1 MLKYKMFSWNSKKI
15 LITGAGGFIG
25 SHLTER
31 LFELGAK
38 VRAFV
43 RYTSRSDDGFIKY
56 FSEDL
61 RNNIDIVYGDIKELE
76 TVVKAMDGV
85 DIIFNLAALVGIPY
99 SYIHPQEVIETNT
112 IGTMNIL
119 MAARDASIEKI
130 VQTSTSEVYGTARY
144 VPINEEHPKQPQSP
158 YSASKIAADAIALS
172 FYHSFDLPVAVIR
185 PFNTYGP
192 RQSDRAVIPS
202 IISQVLTKD
211 RLTLGNTAPTRDFTY
226 VADTVEGFI
235 KVAESKNTIGTEIN
249 IGSGKEITIED
260 LIRKIISLVGRDVV
274 VEHDKE
280 RARPAHSEVER
291 LCADNT
297 RALEILGWTPKVSLT
312 DGLKKTIDFI
322 KNNPDFYDPDKY
334 RV

>member
-1 MLKYKMFSWNSKKI
+1 MFSWNSKKI

-25 SHLTER
+25 SHLSER

-61 RNNIDIVYGDIKELE
+61 RNNIDIVYGDIKEFE
-76 TVVKAMDGV
+76 TVAKAMDGV

-119 MAARDASIEKI
+119 MAARDAGIEKI

-226 VADTVEGFI
+226 VADTAEGFI
-235 KVAESKNTIGTEIN
+235 KVAESKKTLGTEIN

-260 LIRKIISLVGRDVV
+260 LIRKIISLVGRDVAI
-274 VEHDKE
+274 EHDKE
-280 RARPAHSEVER
+280 RVRPAHSEVER

-297 RALEILGWTPKVSLT
+297 KALEILGWAPKVSLT

-322 KNNPDFYDPDKY
+322 KNNPDFYNPDKY

>member
-1 MLKYKMFSWNSKKI
+1 MFAWDRKKV

-43 RYTSRSDDGFIKY
+43 RYTSRADEGFIKY
-56 FSEDL
+56 FPEDL
-61 RNNIDIVYGDIKELE
+61 RKNMEIVYGDIRELE
-76 TVVKAMDGV
+76 TIVKAIDGV

-99 SYIHPQEVIETNT
+99 SYIHPQEVIEANT
-112 IGTMNIL
+112 IGTLNIL
-119 MAARDASIEKI
+119 MAARDAGIEKL

-172 FYHSFDLPVAVIR
+172 FYNSFELPVAVIR

-202 IISQVLTKD
+202 IISQALVKD
-211 RLTLGNTAPTRDFTY
+211 KLTLGNMTPTRDFTF
-226 VADTVEGFI
+226 VTDTAEGFI
-235 KVAESKNTIGTEIN
+235 KVAESESVGMEIN
-249 IGSGKEITIED
+249 IGTGKEISIED
-260 LIRKIISLVGRDVV
+260 LTKKIISLVGRDIV
-274 VEHDKE
+274 VEHDEE
-280 RARPAHSEVER
+280 RLRPAHSEVER

-297 RALEILGWTPKVSLT
+297 RARDLLGWSPKVSLT
-312 DGLKKTIDFI
+312 EGLKKTISFI
-322 KNNPDFYDPDKY
+322 KSNPDFYNPNKY

>member
-1 MLKYKMFSWNSKKI
+1 MFPWKNKKV

-31 LFELGAK
+31 LFELGAE

-76 TVVKAMDGV
+76 TVAKAMDGIN
-85 DIIFNLAALVGIPY
+85 IIFNLAALVGIPY

-119 MAARDASIEKI
+119 MAARDAGIEKLI
-130 VQTSTSEVYGTARY
+130 QTSTSEVYGTARY

-211 RLTLGNTAPTRDFTY
+211 KLTLGNTTPTRDFTF
-226 VADTVEGFI
+226 VTDTAEGFI
-235 KVAESKNTIGTEIN
+235 KVAESPKSIGKEIN
-249 IGSGKEITIED
+249 VGSGKEISIED
-260 LIRKIISLVGRDVV
+260 LIKKIISVVGREIV
-274 VEHDKE
+274 VEHDAE
-280 RARPAHSEVER
+280 RVRPAHSEVER

-297 RALEILGWTPKVSLT
+297 KAKNLLGWSPKISLT
-312 DGLKKTIDFI
+312 RGIEKTISFI
-322 KNNPDFYDPDKY
+322 KNNPDFYNPDKY

>member
-1 MLKYKMFSWNSKKI
+1 MFKWDGKKV
-15 LITGAGGFIG
+15 LVTGAGGFIG
-25 SHLTER
+25 SHLTEY
-31 LFELGAK
+31 LFELGAE

-43 RYTSRSDDGFIKY
+43 RYTSRADEGFIKY
-56 FSEDL
+56 FSDDL
-61 RNNIDIVYGDIKELE
+61 RNNMDIVYGDIKELE
-76 TVVKAMDGV
+76 TVVKATEGV

-112 IGTMNIL
+112 IGTLNVL
-119 MAARDASIEKI
+119 MAARDVGIEKL

-144 VPINEEHPKQPQSP
+144 VPINEDHPKQPQSP

-172 FYHSFDLPVAVIR
+172 FYHSFDLPVALIR

-202 IISQVLTKD
+202 IISQALTKD
-211 RLTLGNTAPTRDFTY
+211 RLTLGNTTPTRDFTF
-226 VADTVEGFI
+226 VADTAEGFI
-235 KVAESKNTIGTEIN
+235 KVAESEKSVGMEIN
-249 IGSGKEITIED
+249 IGSGQEISIED
-260 LIRKIISLVGRDVV
+260 LTRKIISLVGRDIV

-280 RARPAHSEVER
+280 RDRPAHSEVER

-297 RALEILGWTPKVSLT
+297 RARNILEWLPKVSLT
-312 DGLKKTIDFI
+312 HGLEETISFI
-322 KNNPDFYDPDKY
+322 KSNPGFYDPDKY

>member
-1 MLKYKMFSWNSKKI
+1 MFAWDRKKV
-15 LITGAGGFIG
+15 LVTGAGGFIG

-38 VRAFV
+38 IRAFV

-56 FSEDL
+56 FSDDL
-61 RNNIDIVYGDIKELE
+61 RKHMDIVYGDIRELE
-76 TVVKAMDGV
+76 TVVKAIDGV

-99 SYIHPQEVIETNT
+99 SYIHPQEVIESNT
-112 IGTMNIL
+112 IGTLNVL
-119 MAARDASIEKI
+119 MAARDVGIEKL

-144 VPINEEHPKQPQSP
+144 VPINEDHPKQPQSP

-202 IISQVLTKD
+202 IISQALTKD
-211 RLTLGNTAPTRDFTY
+211 RLTLGNTTPTRDFTF
-226 VADTVEGFI
+226 VTDTAEGFI
-235 KVAESKNTIGTEIN
+235 KVAESEKSVGMEIN
-249 IGSGKEITIED
+249 IGSGQEISIED
-260 LIRKIISLVGRDVV
+260 LIRKIISLVGRDIV

-280 RARPAHSEVER
+280 RVRPAHSEVER

-297 RALEILGWTPKVSLT
+297 RARNVLGWLPKVSLT
-312 DGLKKTIDFI
+312 HGLEETISFI
-322 KNNPDFYDPDKY
+322 KSNPGFYDPDKY

>member
-1 MLKYKMFSWNSKKI
+1 MFAWDRKEV

-43 RYTSRSDDGFIKY
+43 RYTSRADEGFIKY
-56 FSEDL
+56 FPEDL
-61 RNNIDIVYGDIKELE
+61 RENMEIVYGDIRELE
-76 TVVKAMDGV
+76 TIVKAIDGV

-112 IGTMNIL
+112 IGTLNIL
-119 MAARDASIEKI
+119 MAARDAGIEKL

-172 FYHSFDLPVAVIR
+172 FYNSFDLPVAVIR

-202 IISQVLTKD
+202 IISQVLVKD
-211 RLTLGNTAPTRDFTY
+211 KLTLGNMTPTRDFTF
-226 VADTVEGFI
+226 VTDTAEGFI
-235 KVAESKNTIGTEIN
+235 KVAESESVGMEIN
-249 IGSGKEITIED
+249 IGTGKEISIED
-260 LIRKIISLVGRDVV
+260 LTKKIISLVGRDIV
-274 VEHDKE
+274 VEHDEE
-280 RARPAHSEVER
+280 RLRPAHSEVER

-297 RALEILGWTPKVSLT
+297 KAEEVLGWSPKVSLT
-312 DGLKKTIDFI
+312 EGLKKTISFI
-322 KNNPDFYDPDKY
+322 KSNPDFYNPDKY

>member
-1 MLKYKMFSWNSKKI
+1 MFAWDRKKV
-15 LITGAGGFIG
+15 LVTGAGGFIG

-38 VRAFV
+38 IRAFV
-43 RYTSRSDDGFIKY
+43 RYTSRADEGFIKY
-56 FSEDL
+56 FSDDL
-61 RNNIDIVYGDIKELE
+61 RKHMDIVYGDIRELE

-99 SYIHPQEVIETNT
+99 SYIHPQEVIEANT
-112 IGTMNIL
+112 IGTLNVL
-119 MAARDASIEKI
+119 MAARDLGVEKL
-130 VQTSTSEVYGTARY
+130 VQTSTSEIYGTARY
-144 VPINEEHPKQPQSP
+144 VPINEDHPKQPQSP

-202 IISQVLTKD
+202 IISQALTKD
-211 RLTLGNTAPTRDFTY
+211 RLTLGNTTPTRDFTF
-226 VADTVEGFI
+226 VTDTAEGFI
-235 KVAESKNTIGTEIN
+235 KVAESEKSVGMEIN
-249 IGSGKEITIED
+249 IGSGQEISIED

-274 VEHDKE
+274 IEHDKE
-280 RARPAHSEVER
+280 RIRPARSEVER

-297 RALEILGWTPKVSLT
+297 SARNILGWSPNVSLT
-312 DGLKKTIDFI
+312 HGLEETINFI
-322 KNNPDFYDPDKY
+322 KNNPCFYDPDKY

>member
-1 MLKYKMFSWNSKKI
+1 MFSWKKKKV

-31 LFELGAK
+31 LLELGAK

-56 FSEDL
+56 FSEDI
-61 RNNIDIVYGDIKELE
+61 RNNIEIVYGDIKEFE
-76 TVVKAMDGV
+76 TVAKAMDGINIV
-85 DIIFNLAALVGIPY
+85 FNLAALVGIPY
-99 SYIHPQEVIETNT
+99 SYIHPQEVVETNT

-119 MAARDASIEKI
+119 MAARDAGIEKL

-211 RLTLGNTAPTRDFTY
+211 KLTLGNTTPTRDFTF
-226 VADTVEGFI
+226 ATDTAEGFI
-235 KVAESKNTIGTEIN
+235 KVAESQKSIGTEIN
-249 IGSGKEITIED
+249 IGSGKEISIED
-260 LIRKIISLVGRDVV
+260 LIRKIISLVGREIV
-274 VEHDKE
+274 VEHDAE
-280 RARPAHSEVER
+280 RVRPAQSEVER

-297 RALEILGWTPKVSLT
+297 KAKNLLGWSPKISLT
-312 DGLKKTIDFI
+312 QGLEKTIDFI
-322 KNNPDFYDPDKY
+322 KNNPDFYNPDKY

>member
-1 MLKYKMFSWNSKKI
+1 MFAWNRKKI
-15 LITGAGGFIG
+15 LVTGAGGFIG

-31 LFELGAK
+31 LFELGAN

-43 RYTSRSDDGFIKY
+43 RYTSRADQGFIKY
-56 FSEDL
+56 FSDDI
-61 RNNIDIVYGDIKELE
+61 RKHMDIVYGDIREFE
-76 TVVKAMDGV
+76 TVAKAIDGV

-112 IGTMNIL
+112 IGTLNVL
-119 MAARDASIEKI
+119 MAARDIGIEKL
-130 VQTSTSEVYGTARY
+130 VQTSTSEVYGTAKY
-144 VPINEEHPKQPQSP
+144 VPINEDHPKQPQSP

-202 IISQVLTKD
+202 IVSQVLTKNSI
-211 RLTLGNTAPTRDFTY
+211 TLGNTTPTRDFTF
-226 VADTVEGFI
+226 ATDTAEGFI
-235 KVAESKNTIGTEIN
+235 KVAESEKSVGMEFN
-249 IGSGKEITIED
+249 IGSGQEISIED
-260 LIRKIISLVGRDVV
+260 LAKKVISLVGRNIII
-274 VEHDKE
+274 EHNEE
-280 RARPAHSEVER
+280 RTRPMHSEVER

-297 RALEILGWTPKVSLT
+297 RARTVLGWSPKVSL
-312 DGLKKTIDFI
+312 DQGLEETIRFI
-322 KNNPDFYDPDKY
+322 KSNPSFYDPDKY

>member
-1 MLKYKMFSWNSKKI
+1 MFAWDKKKV

-38 VRAFV
+38 IRAFV
-43 RYTSRSDDGFIKY
+43 RYTSRADEGFIKY
-56 FSEDL
+56 FSDDL
-61 RNNIDIVYGDIKELE
+61 RKQVDIVYGDIRELE
-76 TVVKAMDGV
+76 TVVKATDGIDV
-85 DIIFNLAALVGIPY
+85 IFNLAALVGIPY

-112 IGTMNIL
+112 IGTLNIL
-119 MAARDASIEKI
+119 MAARDTGVEKL

-144 VPINEEHPKQPQSP
+144 VPINEDHPKQPQSP

-211 RLTLGNTAPTRDFTY
+211 RLTLGNTTPTRDFTF
-226 VADTVEGFI
+226 VTDTAEGFI
-235 KVAESKNTIGTEIN
+235 KVAESEKSVGMEIN
-249 IGSGKEITIED
+249 IGSGQEISIED
-260 LIRKIISLVGRDVV
+260 LIKKIISLVGRDIVI
-274 VEHDKE
+274 EHDKE
-280 RARPAHSEVER
+280 RVRPARSEVER

-297 RALEILGWTPKVSLT
+297 SARNVLGWSPKVSLT
-312 DGLKKTIDFI
+312 HGLEETINFI
-322 KNNPDFYDPDKY
+322 KNNPGFYDPDKY

>member
-1 MLKYKMFSWNSKKI
+1 MFAWDRKKV
-15 LITGAGGFIG
+15 LVTGAGGFIG

-43 RYTSRSDDGFIKY
+43 RYTSRADEGFIKY
-56 FSEDL
+56 FSDDL
-61 RNNIDIVYGDIKELE
+61 RKHMDIVYGDIRELE

-99 SYIHPQEVIETNT
+99 SYIHPQEVIEANT
-112 IGTMNIL
+112 IGTLNVL
-119 MAARDASIEKI
+119 MAARDVGVEKL

-144 VPINEEHPKQPQSP
+144 VPINEDHPKQPQSP

-211 RLTLGNTAPTRDFTY
+211 KLTLGNTTPTRDFTF
-226 VADTVEGFI
+226 VTDTAEGFI
-235 KVAESKNTIGTEIN
+235 KVAGSEKSVGMEIN
-249 IGSGKEITIED
+249 IGSGQEISIED
-260 LIRKIISLVGRDVV
+260 LTRKIISLVGRDIVI
-274 VEHDKE
+274 EHDKE
-280 RARPAHSEVER
+280 RVRPARSEVER

-297 RALEILGWTPKVSLT
+297 SARNLLGWSPKVSLT
-312 DGLKKTIDFI
+312 HGLVETINFI
-322 KNNPDFYDPDKY
+322 KNNPGFYDPDRY

>member
-1 MLKYKMFSWNSKKI
+1 MFAWGKKKV
-15 LITGAGGFIG
+15 LVTGAGGFIG

-31 LFELGAK
+31 LIELGAK
-38 VRAFV
+38 TRAFV
-43 RYTSRSDDGFIKY
+43 RYTSRADEGFIKY
-56 FSEDL
+56 LSDDI
-61 RNNIDIVYGDIKELE
+61 RKNMDIVYGDIRELE

-112 IGTMNIL
+112 IGTLNVL
-119 MAARDASIEKI
+119 MAARDAGIDKL

-202 IISQVLTKD
+202 IISQTLTKD
-211 RLTLGNTAPTRDFTY
+211 KLTLGNTTPTRDFTF
-226 VADTVEGFI
+226 VTDTAEGFI
-235 KVAESKNTIGTEIN
+235 KMAESESVGMEIN
-249 IGSGKEITIED
+249 IGSGQEISIEN
-260 LIRKIISLVGRDVV
+260 LARKIISLVGRDVA
-274 VEHDKE
+274 VEYDEE
-280 RARPAHSEVER
+280 RIRPENSEVER

-297 RALEILGWTPKVSLT
+297 KARKILGWVPKVSLT
-312 DGLKKTIDFI
+312 DGLEKTISFI
-322 KNNPDFYDPDKY
+322 KSNPGFYNPDKY

>member
-1 MLKYKMFSWNSKKI
+1 MFAWDRKKV

-56 FSEDL
+56 FSDDL
-61 RNNIDIVYGDIKELE
+61 RKNMDIVYGDIKELE
-76 TVVKAMDGV
+76 TVVKAIDGV

-112 IGTMNIL
+112 IGTLNLL
-119 MAARDASIEKI
+119 MAARDVGIEKL

-144 VPINEEHPKQPQSP
+144 VPINEDHPKQPQSP

-172 FYHSFDLPVAVIR
+172 FYNSFDLPVAVIR

-202 IISQVLTKD
+202 IISQALTKNK
-211 RLTLGNTAPTRDFTY
+211 LTLGNTTPTRDFTF
-226 VADTVEGFI
+226 VTDTAEGFI
-235 KVAESKNTIGTEIN
+235 KVAESESLGMEIN
-249 IGSGKEITIED
+249 VGSGKEISIED
-260 LIRKIISLVGRDVV
+260 LTKKIISLVGRDIVI
-274 VEHDKE
+274 EHDNQ
-280 RARPAHSEVER
+280 RVRPANSEVER
-291 LCADNT
+291 LCADNAKA
-297 RALEILGWTPKVSLT
+297 RDVLGWLPKVSLT
-312 DGLKKTIDFI
+312 QGLEKTISFI
-322 KNNPDFYDPDKY
+322 KSNPGFYDPDKY

>member
-1 MLKYKMFSWNSKKI
+1 MFRWDRKKV

-38 VRAFV
+38 IRAFV
-43 RYTSRSDDGFIKY
+43 RYTSRSDEGFIKY

-61 RNNIDIVYGDIKELE
+61 RKNMDIVYGDIRELE
-76 TVVKAMDGV
+76 TIVKAIDGV

-99 SYIHPQEVIETNT
+99 SYIHPQEVIEANT
-112 IGTMNIL
+112 IGTLNIL
-119 MAARDASIEKI
+119 MAARDAGIEKL

-144 VPINEEHPKQPQSP
+144 VPIKEEHPKQPQSP

-202 IISQVLTKD
+202 IISQALTKD
-211 RLTLGNTAPTRDFTY
+211 RLTLGNTTPTRDFTF
-226 VADTVEGFI
+226 VTDTAEGFI
-235 KVAESKNTIGTEIN
+235 KVAESEKSVGMEIN
-249 IGSGKEITIED
+249 IGSGQEISIED
-260 LIRKIISLVGRDVV
+260 LIKKIISLVGRDIV
-274 VEHDKE
+274 VERDKE
-280 RARPAHSEVER
+280 RIRPSHSEVER

-297 RALEILGWTPKVSLT
+297 KARSVLGWLPKVSLT
-312 DGLKKTIDFI
+312 QGLEKTINFI
-322 KNNPDFYDPDKY
+322 KNNPGFYDPDKY

>member
-1 MLKYKMFSWNSKKI
+1 MFSWSGKKT

-25 SHLTER
+25 SHLGER
-31 LFELGAK
+31 LFQLGAN
-38 VRAFV
+38 VRVFV

-61 RNNIDIVYGDIKELE
+61 RNNIDIVYGDIRELE
-76 TVVKAMDGV
+76 TVVKAMEGV

-112 IGTMNIL
+112 IGTMNIV
-119 MAARDASIEKI
+119 MAARDAGIEKL

-172 FYHSFDLPVAVIR
+172 FYNSFDLPVAVIR

-211 RLTLGNTAPTRDFTY
+211 KLILGNTTPTRDFTY
-226 VADTVEGFI
+226 VTDTVEGFI
-235 KVAESKNTIGTEIN
+235 KIAESSETTGKEIN
-249 IGSGKEITIED
+249 IGTGKEISIED
-260 LIRKIISLVGRDVV
+260 LIKKIIFLVGRDVT
-274 VEHDKE
+274 VERDKK
-280 RARPAHSEVER
+280 RIRPAQSEVER
-291 LCADNT
+291 LCADNAK
-297 RALEILGWTPKVSLT
+297 ALNIVGWSPKVSLT
-312 DGLKKTIDFI
+312 EGLNKTIDFI
-322 KNNPDFYDPDKY
+322 KNNPDFYNPEKY

>member
-1 MLKYKMFSWNSKKI
+1 MFAWNKKKV

-38 VRAFV
+38 IRAFV
-43 RYTSRSDDGFIKY
+43 RYTSRADDGFIKY
-56 FSEDL
+56 FPKDL
-61 RNNIDIVYGDIKELE
+61 RKNMDIVYGDIRELE
-76 TVVKAMDGV
+76 TIVKAIDGV

-99 SYIHPQEVIETNT
+99 SYIHPQEVIEANT
-112 IGTMNIL
+112 IGTLNIL
-119 MAARDASIEKI
+119 MAARDAGIEKL

-158 YSASKIAADAIALS
+158 YSASKIAADAVALS
-172 FYHSFDLPVAVIR
+172 FYHSFDLPVSVIR

-202 IISQVLTKD
+202 IISQALIKD
-211 RLTLGNTAPTRDFTY
+211 KLTLGNMTPTRDFTF
-226 VADTVEGFI
+226 VTDTAEGFI
-235 KVAESKNTIGTEIN
+235 KVAESESVGMEIN
-249 IGSGKEITIED
+249 LGTGKEISIED
-260 LIRKIISLVGRDVV
+260 LTKKIISLVGRDIV

-280 RARPAHSEVER
+280 RLRPAHSEVER

-297 RALEILGWTPKVSLT
+297 KAREVLGWLPEVSLT
-312 DGLKKTIDFI
+312 EGLEKTISFI
-322 KNNPDFYDPDKY
+322 KNNPDFYNPDKY

>member
-1 MLKYKMFSWNSKKI
+1 MFAWDRKKV
-15 LITGAGGFIG
+15 LVTGAGGFIG

-31 LFELGAK
+31 FFELGAK
-38 VRAFV
+38 IRAFV
-43 RYTSRSDDGFIKY
+43 RYTSRADEGFIKY
-56 FSEDL
+56 FSDDL
-61 RNNIDIVYGDIKELE
+61 RKHMDIVYGDIRELE
-76 TVVKAMDGV
+76 TVVKAIDGV

-99 SYIHPQEVIETNT
+99 SYIHPQEVIEANT
-112 IGTMNIL
+112 IGTLNVL
-119 MAARDASIEKI
+119 MAARDVGVEKL

-144 VPINEEHPKQPQSP
+144 VPINEDHPKQPQSP

-202 IISQVLTKD
+202 IISQALTKD
-211 RLTLGNTAPTRDFTY
+211 RLTLGNTTPTRDFTF
-226 VADTVEGFI
+226 VTDTVEGFI
-235 KVAESKNTIGTEIN
+235 KVAESESVGMEIN
-249 IGSGKEITIED
+249 IGSRQEISIED
-260 LIRKIISLVGRDVV
+260 LTRKIISLVGRDIV

-280 RARPAHSEVER
+280 RVRPAHSEVER

-297 RALEILGWTPKVSLT
+297 RARNVLGWLPKVSLT
-312 DGLKKTIDFI
+312 RGLEETISFI
-322 KNNPDFYDPDKY
+322 KSNPGFYDPDKY

>member
-1 MLKYKMFSWNSKKI
+1 MFAWNGKKV

-31 LFELGAK
+31 LFELGAD

-56 FSEDL
+56 FSEEL

-76 TVVKAMDGV
+76 TVVKAMEGV

-99 SYIHPQEVIETNT
+99 SYVHPQEVIETNT

-119 MAARDASIEKI
+119 MAARDKGIEKI

-172 FYHSFDLPVAVIR
+172 FYNSFELPVAVIR

-202 IISQVLTKD
+202 IISQVLTKEK
-211 RLTLGNTAPTRDFTY
+211 LTLGNTTPTRDFTY
-226 VADTVEGFI
+226 VTDTAEGFI
-235 KVAESKNTIGTEIN
+235 KVAESKETIGKEIN
-249 IGSGKEITIED
+249 IGSGKEISIED
-260 LIRKIISLVGRDVV
+260 LIKKIISSVGRDIVI
-274 VEHDKE
+274 EHDKE
-280 RARPAHSEVER
+280 RVRPAHSEVER

-297 RALEILGWTPKVSLT
+297 KALEILDWSPKVSLSE
-312 DGLKKTIDFI
+312 GLEKTINFI
-322 KNNPDFYDPDKY
+322 KNNMDFYNPDKY
-334 RV
+334 RM

>member
-1 MLKYKMFSWNSKKI
+1 MFAWDRKKV
-15 LITGAGGFIG
+15 LVTGSGGFIG

-38 VRAFV
+38 IRAFV
-43 RYTSRSDDGFIKY
+43 RYTSRADEGFIKY
-56 FSEDL
+56 FSDDL
-61 RNNIDIVYGDIKELE
+61 RKHMDIVYGDIRELE
-76 TVVKAMDGV
+76 TVVKATDGM

-112 IGTMNIL
+112 IGTLNVL
-119 MAARDASIEKI
+119 MAARDIGIEKL

-144 VPINEEHPKQPQSP
+144 VPINEDHPKQPQSP

-172 FYHSFDLPVAVIR
+172 FYHSLDVPVALIR

-202 IISQVLTKD
+202 IISQALTKD
-211 RLTLGNTAPTRDFTY
+211 RLTLGNTTPTRDFTF
-226 VADTVEGFI
+226 VTDTAEGFI
-235 KVAESKNTIGTEIN
+235 KVAESEKSIGIEIN
-249 IGSGKEITIED
+249 IGSGQEISIGNLT
-260 LIRKIISLVGRDVV
+260 RKIISLVGRDIVI
-274 VEHDKE
+274 EHDKE
-280 RARPAHSEVER
+280 RLRPAHSEVER

-297 RALEILGWTPKVSLT
+297 RARNVLGWLPKVSLT
-312 DGLKKTIDFI
+312 HGLEETISFI
-322 KNNPDFYDPDKY
+322 KSNPGFYDPDRY

>member
-1 MLKYKMFSWNSKKI
+1 MFAWDKKKV
-15 LITGAGGFIG
+15 LVTGAGGFIG

-38 VRAFV
+38 IKAFV
-43 RYTSRSDDGFIKY
+43 RYTSRADEGFIKY
-56 FSEDL
+56 FSDDL
-61 RNNIDIVYGDIKELE
+61 RKHMDIVYGDIRELE

-99 SYIHPQEVIETNT
+99 SYIHPQEVIEANT
-112 IGTMNIL
+112 IGTLNVL
-119 MAARDASIEKI
+119 MAARDVGVEKL

-144 VPINEEHPKQPQSP
+144 VPINEDHPKQPQSP

-211 RLTLGNTAPTRDFTY
+211 RLTLGNTTPTRDFTF
-226 VADTVEGFI
+226 VTDTAEGFI
-235 KVAESKNTIGTEIN
+235 KVAGSEKSVGMEIN
-249 IGSGKEITIED
+249 IGSGQEISIED
-260 LIRKIISLVGRDVV
+260 LIKKIISLVGRDIVI
-274 VEHDKE
+274 EHDKE
-280 RARPAHSEVER
+280 RFRPAHSEVER

-297 RALEILGWTPKVSLT
+297 SARNVLGWSPKVSLT
-312 DGLKKTIDFI
+312 HGLEETINFI
-322 KNNPDFYDPDKY
+322 KNNPGFYDPDKY

>member
-1 MLKYKMFSWNSKKI
+1 MFAWDRKKV
-15 LITGAGGFIG
+15 LVTGAGGFIG

-38 VRAFV
+38 IRAFV
-43 RYTSRSDDGFIKY
+43 RYTSRADEGFIKY
-56 FSEDL
+56 FSDDI
-61 RNNIDIVYGDIKELE
+61 RKQMDIVYGDIRELE

-99 SYIHPQEVIETNT
+99 SYIHPQEVIEANT
-112 IGTMNIL
+112 IGTLNVL
-119 MAARDASIEKI
+119 MAARDVGIEKL

-144 VPINEEHPKQPQSP
+144 VPINEDHPKQPQSP

-202 IISQVLTKD
+202 IISQALTKD
-211 RLTLGNTAPTRDFTY
+211 RLTLGNTTPTRDFTF
-226 VADTVEGFI
+226 VTDTAEGFI
-235 KVAESKNTIGTEIN
+235 KIAESEKSVGMEIN
-249 IGSGKEITIED
+249 IGSGQEISIED
-260 LIRKIISLVGRDVV
+260 LIRKIISLVGRDIV

-280 RARPAHSEVER
+280 RVRPAHSEVER

-297 RALEILGWTPKVSLT
+297 RARNVLGWLPKVSLSH
-312 DGLKKTIDFI
+312 GLEETISFI
-322 KNNPDFYDPDKY
+322 KSNPGFYDPDKY

>member
-1 MLKYKMFSWNSKKI
+1 MFAWDKKKV
-15 LITGAGGFIG
+15 LVTGAGGFIG

-38 VRAFV
+38 IRAFV
-43 RYTSRSDDGFIKY
+43 RYTSRADEGFIKY
-56 FSEDL
+56 FSDDL
-61 RNNIDIVYGDIKELE
+61 RKHMDIVYGDIRELE
-76 TVVKAMDGV
+76 TVVKAIDGV

-99 SYIHPQEVIETNT
+99 SYIHPQEVIEANT
-112 IGTMNIL
+112 IGTLNVL
-119 MAARDASIEKI
+119 MAARDVGVEKL

-144 VPINEEHPKQPQSP
+144 VPINEDHPKQPQSP

-211 RLTLGNTAPTRDFTY
+211 KLTLGNTTPTRDFTF
-226 VADTVEGFI
+226 VTDTAEGFI
-235 KVAESKNTIGTEIN
+235 KVAESEKSVGMEIN
-249 IGSGKEITIED
+249 IGSGQEISIED
-260 LIRKIISLVGRDVV
+260 LIKKIISLVGRDIVI
-274 VEHDKE
+274 EHDKE
-280 RARPAHSEVER
+280 RFRPAHSEVER

-297 RALEILGWTPKVSLT
+297 SARNILGWLPKVSLT
-312 DGLKKTIDFI
+312 HGLEETINFI
-322 KNNPDFYDPDKY
+322 KNNPGFYDPDKY

>member
-1 MLKYKMFSWNSKKI
+1 MFAWDRKKV

-43 RYTSRSDDGFIKY
+43 RYTSRADEGFIKY
-56 FSEDL
+56 CPEDL
-61 RNNIDIVYGDIKELE
+61 RKNMEIVYGDIRELE
-76 TVVKAMDGV
+76 TIVKAIDGV

-112 IGTMNIL
+112 IGTLNIL
-119 MAARDASIEKI
+119 MAARDAGIEKL

-172 FYHSFDLPVAVIR
+172 FYNSFDLPVAVIR

-202 IISQVLTKD
+202 IISQVLVKD
-211 RLTLGNTAPTRDFTY
+211 KLTLGNMTPTRDFTF
-226 VADTVEGFI
+226 VTDTAEGFI
-235 KVAESKNTIGTEIN
+235 KVAESESVGMEIN
-249 IGSGKEITIED
+249 IGTGKEISIED
-260 LIRKIISLVGRDVV
+260 LTKKIISLVGRDIV
-274 VEHDKE
+274 VEHDEE
-280 RARPAHSEVER
+280 RLRPAHSEVER

-297 RALEILGWTPKVSLT
+297 RARDLLGWSPKVSLT
-312 DGLKKTIDFI
+312 KGLKKTISFI
-322 KNNPDFYDPDKY
+322 KSNPDFYNPDKY

>member
-1 MLKYKMFSWNSKKI
+1 MFAWDKKKV
-15 LITGAGGFIG
+15 LVTGAGGFIG

-38 VRAFV
+38 IRAFV
-43 RYTSRSDDGFIKY
+43 RYTSRADEGFIKY
-56 FSEDL
+56 FSDDF
-61 RNNIDIVYGDIKELE
+61 RKHMDIVYGDIRELE

-99 SYIHPQEVIETNT
+99 SYIHPQEVIEANT
-112 IGTMNIL
+112 IGTLNVL
-119 MAARDASIEKI
+119 MAARDVGVEKL
-130 VQTSTSEVYGTARY
+130 VQTSTSEVYGTAKY
-144 VPINEEHPKQPQSP
+144 VPINEDHPKQPQSP
-158 YSASKIAADAIALS
+158 YSASKVAADAIALS

-211 RLTLGNTAPTRDFTY
+211 KLTLGNTTPTRDFTF
-226 VADTVEGFI
+226 VTDTAEGFI
-235 KVAESKNTIGTEIN
+235 KVAESEKSVGMEIN
-249 IGSGKEITIED
+249 IGSGQEISIED
-260 LIRKIISLVGRDVV
+260 LIKKIISLVGRDIVI
-274 VEHDKE
+274 EHDKE
-280 RARPAHSEVER
+280 RVRPSHSEVER

-297 RALEILGWTPKVSLT
+297 SARNILGWAPKVSLT
-312 DGLKKTIDFI
+312 HGLKETINFI
-322 KNNPDFYDPDKY
+322 KNNPGFYDPDKY

>member
-1 MLKYKMFSWNSKKI
+1 MLAWDGKKV
-15 LITGAGGFIG
+15 LVTGAGGFIG

-38 VRAFV
+38 IRAFV
-43 RYTSRSDDGFIKY
+43 RYTSRADEGFIKY
-56 FSEDL
+56 FSDDL
-61 RNNIDIVYGDIKELE
+61 RKNMDIVYGDIRELE
-76 TVVKAMDGV
+76 TVVKAIDGV

-99 SYIHPQEVIETNT
+99 SYIHPQEVIEANT
-112 IGTMNIL
+112 IGTLNVL
-119 MAARDASIEKI
+119 MAARDVGIEKL

-144 VPINEEHPKQPQSP
+144 VPINEDHPKQPQSP

-202 IISQVLTKD
+202 IISQALTKD
-211 RLTLGNTAPTRDFTY
+211 RLTLGNTTPTRDFTF
-226 VADTVEGFI
+226 VTDTAEGFI
-235 KVAESKNTIGTEIN
+235 KVAESESVGMEIN
-249 IGSGKEITIED
+249 IGSGREISIED
-260 LIRKIISLVGRDVV
+260 LTRKIISLVGRDIVI
-274 VEHDKE
+274 EHDKE
-280 RARPAHSEVER
+280 RVRPAHSEVQR

-297 RALEILGWTPKVSLT
+297 RARNVLGWAPKVSLT
-312 DGLKKTIDFI
+312 RGLEKTISFI
-322 KNNPDFYDPDKY
+322 KSNPGFYDPDKY

>member
-1 MLKYKMFSWNSKKI
+1 MFTWDGKKV
-15 LITGAGGFIG
+15 LVTGAGGFIG

-31 LFELGAK
+31 LFELGAN

-43 RYTSRSDDGFIKY
+43 RYTSRSDEGFIKY
-56 FSEDL
+56 FSDDL
-61 RNNIDIVYGDIKELE
+61 RKHMDIVYGDIRELE
-76 TVVKAMDGV
+76 TVVKAVDGV
-85 DIIFNLAALVGIPY
+85 DVIFNLAALVGIPY
-99 SYIHPQEVIETNT
+99 SYIHPQEVIEANT
-112 IGTMNIL
+112 IGTLNLL
-119 MAARDASIEKI
+119 MAARDVGIEKL

-202 IISQVLTKD
+202 IISQALTKD
-211 RLTLGNTAPTRDFTY
+211 RLTLGSTTPTRDFTF
-226 VADTVEGFI
+226 VTDTAEGFI
-235 KVAESKNTIGTEIN
+235 KVAESEKSVGMEIN
-249 IGSGKEITIED
+249 IGSGQEISIED
-260 LIRKIISLVGRDVV
+260 LIRKIISLVGRDIVI
-274 VEHDKE
+274 EHDKE
-280 RARPAHSEVER
+280 RVRPASSEVER

-297 RALEILGWTPKVSLT
+297 SARKLLGWSPKVSLT
-312 DGLKKTIDFI
+312 HGLEKTINFI
-322 KNNPDFYDPDKY
+322 KNNLGFYAPDKY